1 VTALEAKAAMRA
13 SLNSDTWFH
22 LEAAA
27 VYDKTY
33 AGPAEKK
40 NEIIEALCRGENV
53 EKFFD
58 LNLVNCID
66 VTDSLWPP
74 GSKALIGLPDTWEE
88 SWDEGLGTGTVV
100 ITTTMDVENGDHG
113 GHPRVDI
120 LSIVKVEAPM

>member
-1 VTALEAKAAMRA
+1 
-13 SLNSDTWFH
+13 
-22 LEAAA
+22 

-53 EKFFD
+53 EEFFD
-58 LNLVNCID
+58 FNLVNCID
-66 VTDSLWPP
+66 VTSEMGNPN

-88 SWDEGLGTGTVV
+88 SWDGRGLGTGTVA